1 MGNQFFFLASFF
13 WVACIAWHIH
23 STIVAQRHAD
33 PQRPAPCLQFLRFHC
48 ISWGLPLASVVVLA
62 VIDEPE
68 FGFDHSYDPEGE
80 GGQLAWVSQVKSS
93 PDVLWPGFVSAP
105 NMRLGGSA
113 GCGRATASCCSTRR
127 CWWSCSSTR

>member
-48 ISWGLPLASVVVLA
+48 ISWGLPLVSVIVLA

-68 FGFDHSYDPEGE
+68 FGT
-80 GGQLAWVSQVKSS
+80 
-93 PDVLWPGFVSAP
+93 
-105 NMRLGGSA
+105 LGPLA
-113 GCGRATASCCSTRR
+113 GCFLALGSGLRLVGTASPRR
-127 CWWSCSSTR
+127 

>member
-1 MGNQFFFLASFF
+1 MRRLISKHTAADLCFLEAMGNQFFFLASFF

-48 ISWGLPLASVVVLA
+48 ISWGLPLASVIVLA

-80 GGQLAWVSQVKSS
+80 GGQLAWVRLS
-93 PDVLWPGFVSAP
+93 PDTS
-105 NMRLGGSA
+105 
-113 GCGRATASCCSTRR
+113 
-127 CWWSCSSTR
+127 